1 MAGQGL
7 VVDSP
12 PGAVEDA
19 ARGRGGSQVFHNPSF
34 LNEDL
39 FSGSAA
45 GGRGAGG
52 GGAEGAREPSPPQAR
67 DQLKSPFHNPSS
79 PVQRSTGSVS
89 SQGSHGRRPADLL
102 DSDSDSEDDEV
113 LAMKIRQ
120 SAYPTGAS
128 RLPTGGGGGGGGN
141 AGGGSIGAGGSGG
154 GSGSAAKKAR
164 GGWQARQSEQDEL
177 VANTHE
183 LRISGSPKGKGRSG
197 TAGKSPA
204 REFAQNS
211 QPEVLARRDAAQDEP
226 GAERQG
232 ASSGPAL
239 FQSFHSLADQNV
251 SHFLLQPGPE
261 DGFISCKVIRHKGL
275 LGRHPSYSLRLQD
288 SNRFLLAARKRKKTK
303 NAQFVISL
311 DPEETKRNSDAYFA
325 KLKGD
330 MMGTQYLL
338 TQTNEGGSRALGSTA
353 SKKQALKELLLVS
366 FKSSSALKSNAGGPR
381 SMRVAFTD
389 PSRQDLP
396 SSFTDL
402 VSRYYATKN
411 KTGRVDPPVV
421 VFRNRQPVWDNRLGA
436 YTLDFKGRV
445 KKASVK
451 NFQLETAEGE
461 STGSI
466 NLQFGKNGD
475 NEFALDFKYPFST
488 IQAFAVAL
496 SSIDGRRSFSNS

>member
-1 MAGQGL
+1 M
-7 VVDSP
+7 VDSP
-12 PGAVEDA
+12 PGAVDDPVA
-19 ARGRGGSQVFHNPSF
+19 HRGRGGSQVYHNPSF
-34 LNEDL
+34 LKQDL
-39 FSGSAA
+39 FSGPAS
-45 GGRGAGG
+45 GGRGSQGG
-52 GGAEGAREPSPPQAR
+52 RVDGARGGSPALVAKESAKLPLHGA
-67 DQLKSPFHNPSS
+67 S
-79 PVQRSTGSVS
+79 PVHRSTGSVS
-89 SQGSHGRRPADLL
+89 SQGSHGTRPSNIL

-128 RLPTGGGGGGGGN
+128 RLPTGGGGGGSSSGGGGGG
-141 AGGGSIGAGGSGG
+141 GGGSAGKSR
-154 GSGSAAKKAR
+154 S
-164 GGWQARQSEQDEL
+164 GWQARQSEQDEL
-177 VANTHE
+177 IANTQE
-183 LRISGSPKGKGRSG
+183 LRIPGSPKIGERAGAAQPSPGAHGSTPSG
-197 TAGKSPA
+197 H
-204 REFAQNS
+204 
-211 QPEVLARRDAAQDEP
+211 PEVLARRDAGQDEGGVDRP
-226 GAERQG
+226 GG
-232 ASSGPAL
+232 ASGPAL
-239 FQSFHSLADQNV
+239 FQSFHSLADQNM

-303 NAQFVISL
+303 NSQFVISL

-338 TQTNEGGSRALGSTA
+338 TQTNEGGSRAVGGTPQ
-353 SKKQALKELLLVS
+353 KKQALKELLLVS
-366 FKSSSALKSNAGGPR
+366 FKSSSALKSSAGGPR

-389 PSRQDLP
+389 PCRQDVP

-421 VFRNRQPVWDNRLGA
+421 VFRNRQPVWDSRLQA

-451 NFQLETAEGE
+451 NFQLEIAEGE
-461 STGSI
+461 STGDI
-466 NLQFGKNGD
+466 NLQFGKNGE